1 MTNWSLGNLARSGV
15 TGGIIIFNLKYHMY
29 VDRREEREFRTATGP
44 LATLCT
50 APLMLPL
57 TKIPKIPLALTLN

>member
-1 MTNWSLGNLARSGV
+1 MKNIREIF